1 MKPIYETVI
10 YKSYEN
16 GFYTFTFDNGVD
28 VDFEEI
34 HPKILLKF
42 DLKND
47 ESLLNKVYHIAYS
60 EDIVDDEDDFIIYRI
75 EYLELIN
82 AN

>member
-10 YKSYEN
+10 FKSHKN
-16 GFYTFTFDNGVD
+16 GFYTFTLDNGVD
-28 VDFEEI
+28 MAFEEI
-34 HPKILLKF
+34 HPQILMRL

-47 ESLLNKVYHIAYS
+47 KNLINKDFHLAYS
-60 EDIVDDEDDFIIYRI
+60 EDIADDEDDLIIYRL

-82 AN
+82 SN

>member
-1 MKPIYETVI
+1 MKRIHETVI
-10 YKSYEN
+10 FKSHKN
-16 GFYTFTFDNGVD
+16 GLYTFTLDNGEDMV
-28 VDFEEI
+28 FEEI
-34 HPKILLKF
+34 QPYILMRL

-47 ESLLNKVYHIAYS
+47 KSLLNKVFHLAYT
-60 EDIVDDEDDFIIYRI
+60 EDIVDDDDFIIYSI

>member
-1 MKPIYETVI
+1 MKPMYETVI
-10 YKSYEN
+10 FKSYEN

-28 VDFEEI
+28 MDFEEI
-34 HPKILLKF
+34 HPQILMRF

-47 ESLLNKVYHIAYS
+47 KTLLNKVFHIAYS

-82 AN
+82 VN

>member
-1 MKPIYETVI
+1 MKPMYETVI
-10 YKSYEN
+10 FKSYEN

-28 VDFEEI
+28 MDFEEI
-34 HPKILLKF
+34 HPQILMRF

-47 ESLLNKVYHIAYS
+47 KSLLNKVFHIAYS

-75 EYLELIN
+75 EYLERIN

>member
-1 MKPIYETVI
+1 MKPMYETVI
-10 YKSYEN
+10 FKSYEN

-28 VDFEEI
+28 IDFEEI
-34 HPKILLKF
+34 HPQILMRF

-47 ESLLNKVYHIAYS
+47 KSLLNNAFHIAYS

-75 EYLELIN
+75 EYLERIN

>member
-1 MKPIYETVI
+1 MKPKYETVVF
-10 YKSYEN
+10 KSHKN
-16 GFYTFTFDNGVD
+16 GFYTFTIDND
-28 VDFEEI
+28 IDMDFEEI
-34 HPKILLKF
+34 HPQILMRF

-47 ESLLNKVYHIAYS
+47 KSLLNNAFHIAYS

>member
-1 MKPIYETVI
+1 MKLIYETVI
-10 YKSYEN
+10 FKSHKN
-16 GFYTFTFDNGVD
+16 GFYTFTLDNGEDMV
-28 VDFEEI
+28 FEEI
-34 HPKILLKF
+34 QPYILMRL

-47 ESLLNKVYHIAYS
+47 KSLLNKVFHLAYY
-60 EDIVDDEDDFIIYRI
+60 EDIVDDDDDFIIYRI